1 MPNLIKLMQVVGT
14 FEVSPIFTVNQD
26 DPWRFRIEI
35 LKEYPSGKY
44 IPRVYRWE
52 CFRVRPTF
60 PQDENGE
67 SSSEL
72 ADHDFLIQDIGLD
85 SDDNDISG
93 DSIEE
98 VLNKVQQRLE
108 EMFFI
113 DRSEADLV

>member
-1 MPNLIKLMQVVGT
+1 MQ
-14 FEVSPIFTVNQD
+14 
-26 DPWRFRIEI
+26 
-35 LKEYPSGKY
+35 
-44 IPRVYRWE
+44 
-52 CFRVRPTF
+52 PTF

-98 VLNKVQQRLE
+98 VLNKMQQRLE
-108 EMFFI
+108 ETFLI
-113 DRSEADLV
+113 DRSGADVV